1 MRKRKSVVAL
11 VAAALLLTGSGYAAS
26 GGVGGDRSNDRASNP
41 GNGHC
46 GHSDAK
52 PPCGNAYGYWTN
64 GAGSK

>member
-1 MRKRKSVVAL
+1 MRRKKSVLAL
-11 VAAALLLTGSGYAAS
+11 LASALLLTGSGYAAS

-46 GHSDAK
+46 GHTGNT
-52 PPCGNAYGYWTN
+52 PPCGKAGGYWSN